1 MSNFILN
8 KGIHHKKKFFRIK
21 IFFFSARVGY
31 EQIYR
36 ALYDGLGMRVHVE
49 QTQYDFFA
57 CLPIIQECLTTD
69 PTTTRLHICRTPS
82 SNYTE
87 PCSLFRNCDK
97 PIRILLSIMWFTEQI
112 SASELL
118 VKYNEYHSNF
128 DQNLS
133 KRCIGYQDYDNNHVD
148 IAYRDKY
155 LNYRLCYSLHSSFSE
170 IIDVLKTLKPQRV
183 TPIAA
188 PLITLLPTKRLFQL
202 INYFIEDKY
211 STSIIINKKLHEKMI
226 NHQIQLKHRYES
238 FETKIERK
246 RRRKLFKQQ
255 QQRKANDEEL
265 DLGTNDEREELFLQR
280 INSLNHSKSFFRCVT
295 QDQTNQ
301 LNNHH
306 LFEEIT
312 PSSSQIISI
321 EEDSSNSD
329 DKSGILPDDLSS
341 EIIPMNIDQPVESPS
356 IDNNCEC
363 AMSDTSSDTV
373 DYDFDTETYSTLTF
387 ESQESIIPLSD
398 CQNNEH

>member
-1 MSNFILN
+1 
-8 KGIHHKKKFFRIK
+8 
-21 IFFFSARVGY
+21 
-31 EQIYR
+31 
-36 ALYDGLGMRVHVE
+36 MRVHVE
-49 QTQYDFFA
+49 QTQYEFFS

-69 PTTTRLHICRTPS
+69 PTTTRLHVCRTPS

-97 PIRILLSIMWFTEQI
+97 PIRILLSIMWFTEQV

-133 KRCIGYQDYDNNHVD
+133 KYSIGYQDYRNDHVD

-170 IIDVLKTLKPQRV
+170 IIDVLKTLKPQHV

-188 PLITLLPTKRLFQL
+188 PLITLLPTKRLFQI
-202 INYFIEDKY
+202 INYFIKDKY
-211 STSIIINKKLHEKMI
+211 LTSMIINEKII

-265 DLGTNDEREELFLQR
+265 DLGTNDDREEHFLQR
-280 INSLNHSKSFFRCVT
+280 INSLNHSKS
-295 QDQTNQ
+295 
-301 LNNHH
+301 
-306 LFEEIT
+306 LFQCIKEDETI
-312 PSSSQIISI
+312 SSSNQIISM
-321 EEDSSNSD
+321 EEDKSD
-329 DKSGILPDDLSS
+329 NLSS
-341 EIIPMNIDQPVESPS
+341 EITPINIDQSIESSS
-356 IDNNCEC
+356 INNDCEC

-387 ESQESIIPLSD
+387 ESQESSIPLSD
-398 CQNNEH
+398 CHNKEY